1 MEPADDM
8 SRFLQTGDPNKG
20 LRQSVEMHQPTG
32 NESLQRTSPNIARFV
47 WLFCSSYELWLFK
60 FLYFQDFFYVLS
72 IDTCMLKQLE

>member
-32 NESLQRTSPNIARFV
+32 NESLQRTSPNIDRFV
-47 WLFCSSYELWLFK
+47 CFFCSSYDCLSSSIFK
-60 FLYFQDFFYVLS
+60 IFYVLT
-72 IDTCMLKQLE
+72 IEY